1 MTRFFKRG
9 AYLQKIHRLLEVVD
23 KVYSGPI
30 VDEKEF
36 DHQYV
41 AAGVA
46 RVIQKYGLAFDQ
58 GRIIQTD
65 DDMVDRTWEAAIDFL
80 VGCGIYHTDTQ
91 RLIKFSRD
99 EIEAAVSAAL
109 SSVTIGEGADA
120 RDFTTR
126 RVEDPRPPLVGGGP
140 IGTPLSEDQ
149 YVPIMQSYFQ
159 EQILDIVV
167 PGTLTTSYGRQV
179 RARSPLEVIASWQ
192 EVDLVQE
199 AAARADRVGLSV
211 MGVEMAMSDL
221 GHLSAISRGG
231 YRPTDTHIVALISE
245 MKTNND
251 LLNKAA
257 HSLRQEGVILGFYN
271 PILGGLGGGAEGVA
285 ILILAGWLAMQLI
298 YMPASVESC
307 PTHPFLANST
317 FPDIM
322 RAISTAAAATARNSH
337 LLSEFMTSPVS
348 GPGTESLLY
357 ECVAMATVVSACGAS
372 RALGVRSGV
381 GVVENHCTGLETRF
395 NGQVAHAAAGLPRE
409 QADEI
414 VRKAIEKYRP
424 VMDQKPVGIPFSS
437 SYDVENMQPTKEWLG
452 IYERV
457 RENAFGWG
465 LALD

>member
-1 MTRFFKRG
+1 M
-9 AYLQKIHRLLEVVD
+9 QKIHQFLEVID

-36 DHQYV
+36 DHKVV

-46 RVIQKYGLAFDQ
+46 RVIKKYGIAFNKAQ
-58 GRIIQTD
+58 IIQRD
-65 DDMVDRTWEAAIDFL
+65 DNMIDRVWEAALDFL
-80 VGCGIYHTDTQ
+80 EECGIYNTDTQ

-99 EIEAAVSAAL
+99 EIETTLQAAPSE
-109 SSVTIGEGADA
+109 VTIGEGVDA
-120 RDFTTR
+120 RVFR
-126 RVEDPRPPLVGGGP
+126 SRQVGDPQPPLVGGGP

-159 EQILDIVV
+159 EPILDIVV
-167 PGTLTTSYGRQV
+167 PGTLATSYGRKV
-179 RARSPLEVIASWQ
+179 RAKSPLEVISSWQ

-199 AAARADRVGLSV
+199 AASRANRAGLSV

-231 YRPTDTHIVALISE
+231 YRPTDTHIVAMISE
-245 MKTNND
+245 MKTNNE
-251 LLNKAA
+251 LLNKVA

-271 PILGGLGGGAEGVA
+271 PIMGGLGGGAEGVA
-285 ILILAGWLAMQLI
+285 ILILAGWMAMHMI
-298 YMPASVESC
+298 YMPSSVESC

-317 FPDIM
+317 FPDII
-322 RAISTAAAATARNSH
+322 RAISVVAAATSRNSH

-372 RALGVRSGV
+372 RVLGVRSGV

-395 NGQVAHAAAGLPRE
+395 NGKVAHAAAGMSRE

-414 VRKAIEKYRP
+414 VQKAIAKYQP
-424 VMDQKPVGIPFSS
+424 VMDQKPVGIPFSEAYNAES
-437 SYDVENMQPTKEWLG
+437 MQPTAEWMEV
-452 IYERV
+452 YERV
-457 RENAFGWG
+457 KENVIGWG
-465 LALD
+465 LPLK

>member
-1 MTRFFKRG
+1 MQNIDRF
-9 AYLQKIHRLLEVVD
+9 LEVID

-46 RVIQKYGLAFDQ
+46 RVIEEYEIAFNKDQ
-58 GRIIQTD
+58 IIQQD
-65 DDMVDRTWEAAIDFL
+65 DDLVDRTWEAAIDFL
-80 VGCGIYHTDTQ
+80 VECGIYHTDTQ
-91 RLIKFSRD
+91 RQIKFTRD
-99 EIEAAVSAAL
+99 EIEAAIGAAP
-109 SSVTIGEGADA
+109 SSVIIGEGVDA
-120 RDFTTR
+120 REFKTR
-126 RVEDPRPPLVGGGP
+126 QVEDPQPPLVGGGP

-149 YVPIMQSYFQ
+149 YVTIMQSYFQ
-159 EQILDIVV
+159 EPILDIVV
-167 PGTLTTSYGRQV
+167 PGTLATSYGRNV
-179 RARSPLEVIASWQ
+179 RAKSPLEVISSWQ
-192 EVDLVQE
+192 EVYLVQE
-199 AAARADRVGLSV
+199 AAARADRSGLSV

-231 YRPTDTHIVALISE
+231 YRPSDTHIVALISE
-245 MKTNND
+245 MKTNNE

-257 HSLRQEGVILGFYN
+257 HSLHQDGIILGFYN

-285 ILILAGWLAMQLI
+285 ILILAGWIAMHLI
-298 YMPASVESC
+298 YLPASVESC

-322 RAISTAAAATARNSH
+322 RAIGVVSAAVSRNSH

-348 GPGTESLLY
+348 GPRTESLLY
-357 ECVAMATVVSACGAS
+357 ECVAMATVVSACGGS

-395 NGQVAHAAAGLPRE
+395 NGLVAHAAAGLSRE

-414 VRKAIEKYRP
+414 VHKAISKYQP
-424 VMDQKPVGIPFSS
+424 VMDLKPVGLPFSEA
-437 SYDVENMQPTKEWLG
+437 YDLESMRPTAEWIQIFELVKDE
-452 IYERV
+452 ILE
-457 RENAFGWG
+457 WG
-465 LALD
+465 LPFE

>member
-1 MTRFFKRG
+1 M
-9 AYLQKIHRLLEVVD
+9 QKIDRLLEVID

-36 DHQYV
+36 DHQHV
-41 AAGVA
+41 TAGVA
-46 RVIQKYGLAFDQ
+46 RVIEKYQISFSKDQ
-58 GRIIQTD
+58 IIQSD
-65 DDMVDRTWEAAIDFL
+65 DELIDRVWEAAIDFL
-80 VGCGIYHTDTQ
+80 VDCGIYHTDTQ
-91 RLIKFSRD
+91 RLIKFTRQ
-99 EIEAAVSAAL
+99 EIEAALTAAP
-109 SSVTIGEGADA
+109 SNVPIGLGADA
-120 RDFTTR
+120 RHFKTR
-126 RVEDPRPPLVGGGP
+126 NVEDPQPPLIGGGP

-159 EQILDIVV
+159 EPILDIVV
-167 PGTLTTSYGRQV
+167 PGTLATSYGRQV

-192 EVDLVQE
+192 EVDLVKE
-199 AAARADRVGLSV
+199 AAAKADRSGLSV

-231 YRPTDTHIVALISE
+231 YRPEDTHIVALISE

-257 HSLRQEGVILGFYN
+257 HSLRQDGVILGFYN

-285 ILILAGWLAMQLI
+285 VLILAGWLAMHLI
-298 YMPASVESC
+298 YLPASVESC
-307 PTHPFLANST
+307 PTHPFLSNST

-322 RAISTAAAATARNSH
+322 RAISVVGAAVSRNSH

-357 ECVAMATVVSACGAS
+357 ECVAMATVVSVCGAS

-395 NGQVAHAAAGLPRE
+395 NGEVAHAAAGLSRT
-409 QADEI
+409 QADQI
-414 VRKAIEKYRP
+414 VRQAIEKYKP
-424 VMDQKPVGIPFSS
+424 VMDQKPVGIPFSVA
-437 SYDVENMQPTKEWLG
+437 YDSESMQPTDAWLST
-452 IYERV
+452 YQQVKSEV
-457 RENAFGWG
+457 MNWG
-465 LALD
+465 LPIE

>member
-1 MTRFFKRG
+1 M
-9 AYLQKIHRLLEVVD
+9 QKIDRLLKVID

-30 VDEKEF
+30 VNEKEF
-36 DHQYV
+36 DHQNV

-46 RVIQKYGLAFDQ
+46 RVIEKYQIAINKEQ
-58 GRIIQTD
+58 IIQSD
-65 DDMVDRTWEAAIDFL
+65 DKLIDRVWEAAIDFL

-91 RLIKFSRD
+91 RLIKFSRQ
-99 EIEAAVSAAL
+99 EIKAAL
-109 SSVTIGEGADA
+109 TAAPSDVTIGLGADA
-120 RDFTTR
+120 RQFKTR
-126 RVEDPRPPLVGGGP
+126 QVEDPRPPLVGGGP

-159 EQILDIVV
+159 EPILDIVV
-167 PGTLTTSYGRQV
+167 PGTLATSYGRQV

-199 AAARADRVGLSV
+199 AAAKADRTGLSV

-231 YRPTDTHIVALISE
+231 YRPEDTHIVALISE

-285 ILILAGWLAMQLI
+285 VLILAGWLAMHLI
-298 YMPASVESC
+298 YLPTSVESC
-307 PTHPFLANST
+307 PTHPFLSNST
-317 FPDIM
+317 TPDIM
-322 RAISTAAAATARNSH
+322 RAISVVGAAVSRNSH

-348 GPGTESLLY
+348 GPGTESLLF

-395 NGQVAHAAAGLPRE
+395 NGEVAHAAAGLSRT

-414 VRKAIEKYRP
+414 VRQAIEQYKP
-424 VMDQKPVGIPFSS
+424 VMDQKPVGIPFSAA
-437 SYDVENMQPTKEWLG
+437 YDTEIMQPTRAWLDT
-452 IYERV
+452 YEQV
-457 RENAFGWG
+457 KGEVINWG
-465 LALD
+465 LPME